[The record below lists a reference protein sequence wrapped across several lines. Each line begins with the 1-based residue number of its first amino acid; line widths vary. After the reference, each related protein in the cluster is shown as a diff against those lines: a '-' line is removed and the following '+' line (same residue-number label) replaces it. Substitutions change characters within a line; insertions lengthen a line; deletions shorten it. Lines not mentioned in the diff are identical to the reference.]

1 MKTKTKSVLRPWV
14 KVALFIIAMILIL
27 IGLNKILAN
36 DMEKHIEKVSEECAS
51 EGYGIKAKY
60 TKEGDKYYVCN
71 K

>member
-1 MKTKTKSVLRPWV
+1 MKTKRVLRPWV
-14 KVALFIIAMILIL
+14 KVTLFIIPITLIIL
-27 IGLNKILAN
+27 GLNKILTN
-36 DMEKHIEKVSEECAS
+36 DMEKHIEQVSQECAL